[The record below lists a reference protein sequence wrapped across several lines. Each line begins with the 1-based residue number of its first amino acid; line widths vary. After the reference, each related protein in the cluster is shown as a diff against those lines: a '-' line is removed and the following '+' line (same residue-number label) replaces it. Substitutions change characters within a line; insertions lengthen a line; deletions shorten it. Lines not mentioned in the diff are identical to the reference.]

1 MSSPIILALDTKELS
16 EAEKW
21 IETSIP
27 LVDHFKIGLEFFLK
41 HGLKGVASLKSK
53 FDFNLF
59 LDLKLYDIPNTV
71 KGAVESISSLE
82 PKFLTVHAS
91 GGGKMISQAAAALPN
106 GSITAVTV
114 LTSFSESD
122 FSNLGYQKDIASTVK
137 LWAAQAIK
145 SGASSIVCSPFEASL
160 IRSISNEVTI
170 ITPRVRVAGDDVGD
184 QARVMTPKDA
194 IENGANFIVIGRS
207 ITSESAKGIKAMQDK
222 INQIIESL
230 QS

>member
-1 MSSPIILALDTKELS
+1 MSSPIILALDTKDLS

-21 IETSIP
+21 IETSLP
-27 LVDHFKIGLEFFLK
+27 LIDHFKIGLEFFLK
-41 HGLKGVASLKSK
+41 HGLEGVASLKSK

-122 FSNLGYQKDIASTVK
+122 FSNLGYQKDIATTVK

-160 IRSISNEVTI
+160 IRSSSNEVTI
-170 ITPRVRVAGDDVGD
+170 ITPGVRVAGDDVGD

>member
-1 MSSPIILALDTKELS
+1 MSSPIILALDTKDLS

-21 IETSIP
+21 IETSLP
-27 LVDHFKIGLEFFLK
+27 LIDHFKIGLEFFLK
-41 HGLKGVASLKSK
+41 HGLEGVASLKSK

-170 ITPRVRVAGDDVGD
+170 ITPGVRVAGDDVGD